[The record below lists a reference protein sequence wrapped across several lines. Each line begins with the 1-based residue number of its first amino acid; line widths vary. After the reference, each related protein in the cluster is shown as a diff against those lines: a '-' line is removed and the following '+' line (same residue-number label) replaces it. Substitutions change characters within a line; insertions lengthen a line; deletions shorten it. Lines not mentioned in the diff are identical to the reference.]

1 MGVTLSQTARK
12 IAAGFVGPENLEEAL
27 RAVGT
32 RAERPIDSQDVE
44 TKAGLVS
51 YFVRNLRDLTVEAS
65 TELERQMLQAVGATP
80 KGEKSVP
87 VKDNI
92 SVITLRNH
100 VRYLCVVLGAEWS
113 LGMLV
118 QSAISDLARF
128 VLARGGGF
136 FVISVQ
142 LRDVH
147 FRVHIDRQL
156 EGGPGWLKNV
166 AQDSLLAGLKPLARD
181 QKSGVSAHG
190 SVMEFFVECSPR
202 RGAR

>member
-12 IAAGFVGPENLEEAL
+12 IAAGFVGPENLEDAL

-32 RAERPIDSQDVE
+32 RAEKPIDAHDLE

-65 TELERQMLQAVGATP
+65 TELERQMLQAVGAVP
-80 KGEKSVP
+80 KGEKVVP
-87 VKDNI
+87 IKDNI
-92 SVITLRNH
+92 SIITLRNH

-128 VLARGGGF
+128 VLARGGGSF
-136 FVISVQ
+136 TITVQ
-142 LRDVH
+142 LRDIH
-147 FRVHIDRQL
+147 FRVHIDRQV
-156 EGGPGWLKNV
+156 EGGPGWLKGV

-190 SVMEFFVECSPR
+190 SVMEFYIECSPR